1 MSSFP
6 DAATAASV
14 GQAALRVAPAAV
26 VGCARERSWLL
37 VLCWVMV
44 CAWLPMHD
52 VKAHD
57 IPNDVKLLVFV
68 KPEAQQ
74 LTLLV
79 RVPMAALRE
88 IDVPLRAGGFIDLP
102 RAEPALRESVS
113 VWLLDNLALYARGQP
128 LPRASIVRAR
138 ISLAAD
144 RSFTDYDRALAHLA
158 APPLADSEQLYW
170 NQQLLDVHLQ
180 LALPAAGAPIAIEPR
195 FARLGLRVALG
206 LRYLPESGPERAYE
220 LHGDPGL
227 VHLQPHWHQAAWRF
241 AQAGGWHILEGPD
254 HLLFLACLVIG
265 LGPARRVRELVLMT
279 TAFTVAHSITLAA
292 TAWGWG
298 PQGLWFV
305 PFVETLIAASIVW
318 MALANILGRS
328 LPGAAHEVPQQAAQQ
343 VPQEP
348 PRWRWL
354 MVFGFGLVHGFG
366 FAFALRELMQ
376 FAGGHGVAALLA
388 FNVGVE
394 IGQLAALAV
403 LLPVLTMIM
412 RMLPERAGAIVLSA
426 LAAHTAW
433 HWLAERAEAWWKHPL
448 PRPEAADLLQ
458 VLAWATVALVAG
470 IAAWSVRG
478 WRAQQ
483 RVMAQ
488 RVGQAA
494 AVASTAD
501 ESDDT
506 TTASRRH

>member
-6 DAATAASV
+6 DAVLSECPCSGT
-14 GQAALRVAPAAV
+14 QRVALSAAV
-26 VGCARERSWLL
+26 GRVRLRSWLL
-37 VLCWVMV
+37 VL
-44 CAWLPMHD
+44 AWAMAFACLPIQG

-68 KPEAQQ
+68 KPEAQM

-88 IDVPLRAGGFIDLP
+88 IDVPLRVGGFIDLP

-113 VWLLDNLALYARGQP
+113 VWLLDNLALYTQGLA
-128 LPRASIVRAR
+128 LPRASIVRTR

-170 NQQLLDVHLQ
+170 NQQQLDVHLQ
-180 LALPAAGAPIAIEPR
+180 LPLPTAGAPIAIEPR

-206 LRYLPESGPERAYE
+206 LRYLPEAGPERAYE

-227 VHLQPHWHQAAWRF
+227 VHLQPQWRQAAWRF
-241 AQAGGWHILEGPD
+241 VQAGWWHILEGPD

-265 LGPARRVRELVLMT
+265 LGRERRVRGVVLMA

-292 TAWGWG
+292 TTLGWG
-298 PQGLWFV
+298 PQGLWFA
-305 PFVETLIAASIVW
+305 PLVETLIAASIVW
-318 MALANILGRS
+318 MALANILGGS
-328 LPGAAHEVPQQAAQQ
+328 AQGRTQ
-343 VPQEP
+343 R
-348 PRWRWL
+348 RWMW
-354 MVFGFGLVHGFG
+354 VFGFGLVHGFG
-366 FAFALRELMQ
+366 FAFALRELLQ

-388 FNVGVE
+388 FNLGVE

-403 LLPVLTMIM
+403 LLPVLTLIM
-412 RMLPERAGAIVLSA
+412 RMVPERAGVIVLSA

-433 HWLAERAEAWWKHPL
+433 HWLAERVEAWWKHPL
-448 PRPEAADLLQ
+448 PKPEAADLPQ

-470 IAAWSVRG
+470 IAAWSLRG

-483 RVMAQ
+483 RAKAQ
-488 RVGQAA
+488 RGGLA
-494 AVASTAD
+494 AVAAGTAHKSGD
-501 ESDDT
+501 SQP
-506 TTASRRH
+506 ASHGH